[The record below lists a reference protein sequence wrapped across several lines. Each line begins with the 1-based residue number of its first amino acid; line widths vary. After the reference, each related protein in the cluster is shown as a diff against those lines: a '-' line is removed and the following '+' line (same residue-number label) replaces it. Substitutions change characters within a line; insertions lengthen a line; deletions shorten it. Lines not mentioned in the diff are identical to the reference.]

1 MGRPH
6 SSPGSTHRAVCA
18 HSNNGEV
25 QAMNPRESKGML
37 LGLIGVIVFSLTLPM
52 TRIVVAEWHPLLNGL
67 GRALVAAVPAAA
79 LLLWRRERLP
89 DWAQIKSLFV
99 VSLGVVVAFPVFS
112 AWSMKYVPASHG
124 AVVNGFQPLCVAI
137 YAAWLSH
144 KRPSRPFL
152 LCALAGRAI
161 VVAFAFQAS
170 GGAPQAGDLLM
181 LVAVGI
187 GALGYAEGARL
198 ARQMGG
204 WQGICWALV
213 LSAPFLLLAVGGLAW
228 AHHAAHPGPLSLKV
242 WLAFGYVTLFSQFIG
257 FFAWYAGL
265 AMGGIARVGQVQL
278 LQIFFTMAFSALFF
292 GEHVGT
298 STWLYAPAVIV
309 TVVLVR
315 KSSVRPGPQPA
326 VVAAGTTHA
335 R

>member
-1 MGRPH
+1 
-6 SSPGSTHRAVCA
+6 
-18 HSNNGEV
+18 
-25 QAMNPRESKGML
+25 MNPRESRGML
-37 LGLIGVIVFSLTLPM
+37 LGLIGVMVFSLTLPM

-124 AVVNGFQPLCVAI
+124 AVVNGLQPLCVAI

-144 KRPSRPFL
+144 ERPSRLFW
-152 LCALAGRAI
+152 LCALAGSAI
-161 VVAFAFQAS
+161 VVAFAFQAG

-198 ARQMGG
+198 AKQMGG
-204 WQGICWALV
+204 WQVICWALV
-213 LSAPFLLLAVGGLAW
+213 VSAPFLALPVGWLAW
-228 AHHAAHPGPLSLKV
+228 QQHVMHPGPVALKT
-242 WLAFGYVTLFSQFIG
+242 WLAFGYVAFFSQFLG

-292 GEHVGT
+292 GESVAP
-298 STWLYAPAVIV
+298 STWIFAAAVIG
-309 TVVLVR
+309 TVMLGRRATVQTAPHAVR
-315 KSSVRPGPQPA
+315 AS
-326 VVAAGTTHA
+326 
-335 R
+335 

>member
-1 MGRPH
+1 
-6 SSPGSTHRAVCA
+6 
-18 HSNNGEV
+18 
-25 QAMNPRESKGML
+25 L
-37 LGLIGVIVFSLTLPM
+37 LV
-52 TRIVVAEWHPLLNGL
+52 
-67 GRALVAAVPAAA
+67 
-79 LLLWRRERLP
+79 WRREKLP
-89 DWAQIKSLFV
+89 TWPQVKSLAV
-99 VSLGVVVAFPVFS
+99 VALGVIIAFPVFS
-112 AWSMKYVPASHG
+112 AWAMKTVPASHG
-124 AVVNGFQPLCVAI
+124 AVVNGLQPLCVAI

-144 KRPSRPFL
+144 ERPSKAFW
-152 LCALAGRAI
+152 ASAVAGSAI
-161 VVAFAFQAS
+161 VVAFALQA
-170 GGAPQAGDLLM
+170 GGGGLQAGDLLM

-204 WQGICWALV
+204 WQVICWALV
-213 LSAPFLLLAVGGLAW
+213 LSAPFLLLPVGWLAW
-228 AHHAAHPGPLSLKV
+228 AQLFGSHATHPEPLALKT

-292 GEHVGT
+292 GEHVSA
-298 STWLYAPAVIV
+298 STWLYAAAVIA
-309 TVVLVR
+309 TVVLGR
-315 KSSVRPGPQPA
+315 KTAVRPAPQAA

>member
-1 MGRPH
+1 MK
-6 SSPGSTHRAVCA
+6 T
-18 HSNNGEV
+18 
-25 QAMNPRESKGML
+25 RETEGML
-37 LGLIGVIVFSLTLPM
+37 LGLIGVVIFSLTLPM
-52 TRIVVAEWHPLLNGL
+52 TRIVVAEVHPLLNGL
-67 GRALVAAVPAAA
+67 GRALVAAIPAAA
-79 LLLWRRERLP
+79 LLVWRREKLP
-89 DWAQIKSLFV
+89 SWPQVKSLAV
-99 VSLGVVVAFPVFS
+99 VALGVIIAFPVFS
-112 AWSMKYVPASHG
+112 AWAMKTVPASHG
-124 AVVNGFQPLCVAI
+124 AVVNGLQPLCVAI

-144 KRPSRPFL
+144 ERPSKAFW
-152 LCALAGRAI
+152 ASAVAGSAI
-161 VVAFAFQAS
+161 VVAFALQA
-170 GGAPQAGDLLM
+170 GGGGLQVGDLLM

-204 WQGICWALV
+204 WQVICWALV
-213 LSAPFLLLAVGGLAW
+213 LCAPFLLLPVGWLAW
-228 AHHAAHPGPLSLKV
+228 AQLFGSHAAHPEPLALKT

-292 GEHVGT
+292 GEHVST
-298 STWLYAPAVIV
+298 STWLYAAAVIV
-309 TVVLVR
+309 TVVLGR
-315 KSSVRPGPQPA
+315 RTAVRPAPQAA